1 MKIFKVIILEILIL
15 IFGISTDVRG
25 ESKDE
30 IFNIEATFT
39 TPSCKIIVPST
50 YHLGALTPGKV
61 LQHSP
66 LKLELSC
73 SESVPLVT
81 AIKGTVL
88 AGTLSASKDK
98 VDMLSLNQ
106 LQDSGA
112 FLSLKHNDITI
123 KLSGDDADMFCSDT
137 QSIGVRE
144 CSLTPVTEVH
154 TAARLGGVKSVI
166 RFEIIYQ

>member
-88 AGTLSASKDK
+88 AQQPVLFS
-98 VDMLSLNQ
+98 V
-106 LQDSGA
+106 
-112 FLSLKHNDITI
+112 
-123 KLSGDDADMFCSDT
+123 
-137 QSIGVRE
+137 
-144 CSLTPVTEVH
+144 CSLPENN
-154 TAARLGGVKSVI
+154 TALLKLIFSAYRHLLL
-166 RFEIIYQ
+166 